1 MTPEESFTQKLV
13 APRALAGIGDIRW
26 LSMPL
31 HQVYGW
37 TASRDPLTPSVLL
50 TSPDQQA
57 QVRLNPHPDTRWWDI
72 WHAATPGRPAW
83 SVSAG
88 SRTPVEILAALTDAL
103 TDPQPAPPGRDLHPY
118 DLLSEAGWGSSGQHD
133 GLTSP
138 DGYTDVEVGYSALNV
153 ETAVNGDPEGQVWEA
168 YLTRST
174 PLPLVNAFLQAVA
187 DTEPL
192 PRDPSD
198 IPFVVRQHLTTRTR
212 HVTEPEI
219 HLPLERRMTAL
230 AARST
235 TSPGPPAPQQ
245 PPPPR
250 RRTR

>member
-1 MTPEESFTQKLV
+1 MTH
-13 APRALAGIGDIRW
+13 W
-26 LSMPL
+26 
-31 HQVYGW
+31 
-37 TASRDPLTPSVLL
+37 VLL

-57 QVRLNPHPDTRWWDI
+57 QVRLNPHPDNRWWEI
-72 WHAATPGRPAW
+72 WHAATPGCPAW

-103 TDPQPAPPGRDLHPY
+103 TDPRPAPRGPDLHPY
-118 DLLSEAGWGSSGQHD
+118 DLLSEAGWGTSRQHD

-138 DGYTDVEVGYSALNV
+138 DGYTDIEAGYSAWGV
-153 ETAVNGDPEGQVWEA
+153 EAAISGNPEGQVWQA
-168 YLTRST
+168 FLTRST

-187 DTEPL
+187 DTDPL
-192 PRDPSD
+192 PRDPGD
-198 IPFVVRQHLTTRTR
+198 IPFVVRRHRTQY
-212 HVTEPEI
+212 VIESDI

-230 AARST
+230 AARSAT
-235 TSPGPPAPQQ
+235 VPAPPAPQP